1 MPDFNGWGFNSQPQ
15 QDEQQDA
22 NAYEGNTYANEQEAS
37 DTSTD
42 TVTEQ
47 EQTATAVEPDET
59 ETERD
64 GKKTRAKGNG
74 SRRSGEK
81 KFPHIEEQFGKKL
94 IPLVKALDDEHVI
107 ALAKVLGDTKK
118 TTPEAVLDALT
129 EKSSQKRI
137 AEFSDMVEGLA
148 TAEPGMVRSEVTLVL
163 AQGKDA
169 TKLLFDVLNAV
180 APERNFGRPVD
191 DQSPAGMRKNVARIA
206 DNWGD
211 GVDLSP
217 VELLKL

>member
-15 QDEQQDA
+15 QDEQQDT
-22 NAYEGNTYANEQEAS
+22 NAYDGNTYADGREPDAANEQEPTAAEP
-37 DTSTD
+37 TG
-42 TVTEQ
+42 TE
-47 EQTATAVEPDET
+47 TEPDE
-59 ETERD
+59 
-64 GKKTRAKGNG
+64 KKTRAKGNG
-74 SRRSGEK
+74 SRKNREK
-81 KFPHIEEQFGKKL
+81 SFPHIEEQFGKKL
-94 IPLVKALDDEHVI
+94 IPLVKSLEDEHVI

-118 TTPEAVLDALT
+118 GTPEAILDALT

-169 TKLLFDVLNAV
+169 TKMLFDVLNAV

-191 DQSPAGMRKNVARIA
+191 DQSPAGMRKNVGRIA

-211 GVDLSP
+211 GVDLSA